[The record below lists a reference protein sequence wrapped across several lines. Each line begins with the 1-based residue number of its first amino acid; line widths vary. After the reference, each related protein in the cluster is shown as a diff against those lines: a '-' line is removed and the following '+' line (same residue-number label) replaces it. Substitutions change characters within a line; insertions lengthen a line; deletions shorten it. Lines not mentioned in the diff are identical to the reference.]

1 MDLSQ
6 IKMVVTDMDGT
17 LLNNH
22 HEVSPLFYE
31 LFEEL
36 KSLGV
41 TFVAASGR
49 QYYSIIEKLDAIK
62 DDIYVI
68 AENGALS
75 MHRNKE
81 LQTTGIDRATYL
93 ELLEI
98 TKNLEDSQVILCGR
112 KKGYLEDYGEKFITM
127 FEEYFGR
134 FEIVDHLEDVVDD
147 VYLKIAICN
156 LKGSEKYLYPALKHL
171 ENRLKVKV
179 SGEMWL
185 DLSHTLANKGHALKQ
200 LQERLDV
207 LPQETMVFGDYN
219 NDLEMMGRAS
229 YSFAMENAH
238 PNIKAAANYM
248 TKSNEENGVEY
259 MLEKLIAAKKGQTG
273 NYQPLFGT

>member
-17 LLNNH
+17 LLNNN
-22 HEVSPLFYE
+22 HEVSPLFYS

-41 TFVAASGR
+41 VFVAASGR
-49 QYYSIIEKLDAIK
+49 QYYSIIDKLESIK

-75 MHRNKE
+75 MHKNIE
-81 LQTTGIDRATYL
+81 LQTTGIDRQTYL

-98 TKNLEDSQVILCGR
+98 TKNLKDSQVILCGR
-112 KKGYLEDYGEKFITM
+112 KKGYLEDYGHEFITM

-134 FEIVDHLEDVVDD
+134 FEIVEDLQDVVDD

-156 LKGSEKYLYPALKHL
+156 LKGSEEFLYPALKHL
-171 ENRLKVKV
+171 EDRLKVKV

-185 DLSHTLANKGHALKQ
+185 DLSHALANKGYALKQ
-200 LQERLDV
+200 LQERLEI

-219 NDLEMMGRAS
+219 NDLEMMGRAT

-238 PNIKAAANYM
+238 PNIKAAAQYT

-259 MLEKLIAAKKGQTG
+259 MLQKMIEAKKK
-273 NYQPLFGT
+273 LDC